1 MTDIVTV
8 PKSILQRLEQ
18 VQTLN
23 SQHRGAE
30 ANSVLAQTLVEIA
43 RSNPELCAVL
53 IAAQMGHRQITL
65 QQTVQSSTM
74 VTSDRRIFGL
84 TYGQD
89 IKRTTTTTTT
99 TRTIRLH

>member
-1 MTDIVTV
+1 
-8 PKSILQRLEQ
+8 LEQ
-18 VQTLN
+18 VQTLS

-30 ANSVLAQTLVEIA
+30 ASSVLTQTLVEIA
-43 RSNPELCAVL
+43 RSNPELCAAL

-65 QQTVQSSTM
+65 QQTVQSSNMIAT
-74 VTSDRRIFGL
+74 DRRIFGL